1 MTFEGVRGSS
11 FTGDVAIDDVLIRSG
26 SCFGQTAA
34 PSTFPTGTTYVPSS
48 GLPTSGLPSISAGS
62 STHNPSVL
70 PTSSPGIVYIV
81 HFHSPP
87 SKGES
92 LFVKMNFRLNFLEN

>member
-1 MTFEGVRGSS
+1 MTFEGIRGSS
-11 FTGDVAIDDVLIRSG
+11 YTGDVAIDDVSIRSG
-26 SCFGQTAA
+26 SCFGQTVA

-48 GLPTSGLPSISAGS
+48 GLPTSGLPSISVGS

-81 HFHSPP
+81 SFHSLPI
-87 SKGES
+87 KG
-92 LFVKMNFRLNFLEN
+92 